1 MFDSENLS
9 MAVEPDLKLKRR
21 SYDGLFKAR
30 VVSEWING
38 RGSLRELAERYDV
51 HPNQIKNWKSLL
63 LKRAGVVLDDK
74 RRSKAGPVARDIPR
88 GSLNRAIKPDRFR
101 QIERP

>member
-9 MAVEPDLKLKRR
+9 SSVRPDMKMKRKT
-21 SYDGLFKAR
+21 YEGLFKAR

-38 RGSLRELAERYDV
+38 KINLNELAERYSV

-63 LKRAGVVLDDK
+63 LKGASQVLDDK
-74 RRSKAGPVARDIPR
+74 RRLKSH
-88 GSLNRAIKPDRFR
+88 
-101 QIERP
+101 

>member
-9 MAVEPDLKLKRR
+9 STARPDMKTKRKT
-21 SYDGLFKAR
+21 YEGLFKAR

-38 RGSLRELAERYDV
+38 RRSLDELANQYSI

-63 LKRAGVVLDDK
+63 MKGAGQVLDDK
-74 RRSKAGPVARDIPR
+74 RRSKSR
-88 GSLNRAIKPDRFR
+88 
-101 QIERP
+101 

>member
-9 MAVEPDLKLKRR
+9 SFVRLDMKMKRKT
-21 SYDGLFKAR
+21 YEGLFKAR

-38 RGSLRELAERYDV
+38 KRNLNELAERYSI

-63 LKRAGVVLDDK
+63 LKGASQVLDDK
-74 RRSKAGPVARDIPR
+74 RRSK
-88 GSLNRAIKPDRFR
+88 SH
-101 QIERP
+101 